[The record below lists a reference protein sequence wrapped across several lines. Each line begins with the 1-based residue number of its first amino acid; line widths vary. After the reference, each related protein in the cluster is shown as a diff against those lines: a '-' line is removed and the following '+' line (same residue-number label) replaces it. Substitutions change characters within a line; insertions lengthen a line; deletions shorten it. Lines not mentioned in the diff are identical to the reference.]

1 MKRRPADETED
12 DEVGPERTC
21 VVTRRKQSPDEM
33 IRFVLDPAGVV
44 TPDIRRRLPGRGV
57 WVTAQAGLVA
67 EAARKGV
74 FARAFKKQV
83 SVPADLAENAG
94 KLLERDL
101 LQALSL
107 ANKAGLVAAGAF
119 QVEEALAKGH
129 TAILIHASDGGED
142 GGRKFRQLWRR
153 YSEDGKEGYCL
164 EFLDSEQIGLALG
177 RPSVVHAALRRGA
190 ATAALM
196 ARAQRLEAYRSGAGE
211 TAQSV
216 SRREE

>member
-1 MKRRPADETED
+1 MKRPADAMED
-12 DEVGPERTC
+12 DEVGSERTC
-21 VVTRRKQSPDEM
+21 VVTRQRQSPDEM

-57 WVTAQAGLVA
+57 WVSASEASVG
-67 EAARKGV
+67 EAARKGA

-83 SVPADLAENAG
+83 TVPADLPSQVGE
-94 KLLERDL
+94 LLERDL

-119 QVEEALAKGH
+119 QVEEALEKGH
-129 TAILIHASDGGED
+129 TAILIHASDGGQD

-153 YSEDGKEGYCL
+153 FSDDGKEGYCL
-164 EFLDSEQIGLALG
+164 EFLNSEQIGLALG

-196 ARAQRLEAYRSGAGE
+196 ARALRLEAYRSEAGN
-211 TAQSV
+211 TAKPV
-216 SRREE
+216 SQREE